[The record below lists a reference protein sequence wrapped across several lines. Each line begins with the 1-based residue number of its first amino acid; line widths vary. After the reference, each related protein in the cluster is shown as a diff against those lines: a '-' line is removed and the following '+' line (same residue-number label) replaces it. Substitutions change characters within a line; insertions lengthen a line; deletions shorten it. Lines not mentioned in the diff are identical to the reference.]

1 MRGLLIVALLALSSP
16 AWGSTVPPD
25 SAGNSA
31 TPVDSLMMDIG
42 EVLDD
47 LLTPQPYFY
56 QSAGMRDPFQSLLD
70 AEGTSSDGGGYG
82 VEDLIVVGILWAERD
97 RFALVETHRG
107 HHLILRQGDPIR
119 NGRVIEVLLDGLKVR
134 YSHYGV
140 VRTVTLSVESGAEEK
155 DER

>member
-1 MRGLLIVALLALSSP
+1 MRGLLVVALLALSSP

-31 TPVDSLMMDIG
+31 TPADSLMMDIG

-47 LLTPQPYFY
+47 LLTSQPYFY
-56 QSAGMRDPFQSLLD
+56 QSAGMRDPFKSLLD
-70 AEGTSSDGGGYG
+70 GEGSSSEGGLHGI
-82 VEDLIVVGILWAERD
+82 EDLIVVGILWAEHD

-107 HHLILRQGDPIR
+107 QHMILRQGDPIR
-119 NGRVIEVLLDGLKVR
+119 NGRVIEVLLNGLKVR

-140 VRTVTLSVESGAEEK
+140 FKTVTLTVESGAEEK